1 MISFEAGHKVVHKTH
16 GVGVIQGTEVLSLGG
31 QKQDYYILKILST
44 GLKVRFP
51 KQSFTTIVRNLV
63 TSDEIEEVF
72 EVLRS
77 PAKSYSMVWNRRK
90 KEFTEKIKSG
100 SISEIAE
107 VYRDLHNRDDGK
119 ELSFGEKEMLD
130 QARARIISEIA
141 AARSQSGD
149 EVGDYIDQLFQVPQL
164 TRMVH

>member
-1 MISFEAGHKVVHKTH
+1 MSFTSGHKVVHKTH

-31 QKQDYYILKILST
+31 KRQDYYILTILSS

-51 KQSFTTIVRNLV
+51 KDSHSTLVRSLV
-63 TSDEIEEVF
+63 TDREIERIF
-72 EVLRS
+72 ETLKS
-77 PAKSYSMVWNRRK
+77 PARSYSMVWNRRK

-100 SISEIAE
+100 SIFEIAE

-130 QARARIISEIA
+130 KARHRIISEIA
-141 AARSQSGD
+141 AAKSQSGD
-149 EVGDYIDQLFQVPQL
+149 EVGHYIDRLFGAAAIF
-164 TRMVH
+164 H